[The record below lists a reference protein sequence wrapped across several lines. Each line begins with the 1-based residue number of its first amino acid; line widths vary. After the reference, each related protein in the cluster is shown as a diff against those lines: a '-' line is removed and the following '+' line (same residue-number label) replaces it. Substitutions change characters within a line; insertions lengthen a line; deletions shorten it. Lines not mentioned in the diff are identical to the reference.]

1 MTQPPPGPPE
11 PQGQFGPPPRL
22 PAPPEGFG
30 PPQAGFGP
38 PQAGFGPPQAGF
50 GPPVEP
56 PPGGYGPPAPPPSP
70 RARRRRA
77 VVIASVVALALMA
90 GGGAWYVAARGDGSD
105 GGGGKGGGKKPGPAY
120 ARPKEVV
127 PADPKATFH
136 GGAPVPKLPGKES
149 TWPVKGSW
157 LTDEVYVKSSVAKIT
172 GLDAATGETRWTLP
186 KPGQSCGGSPEVGAG
201 GIAVVVVAPTTHDKK
216 GYRTPCTQVMA
227 FKVATGEKLWTKT
240 VRTGYQTEKTAFN
253 QVAISGRTVAVGGL
267 YGGAAFDLRT
277 GETRWKPSASDT
289 CRDVGY
295 GGGARLVALRSCGDY
310 GSQKYEVQDLD
321 PRSGKPHWRYKLP
334 GGVKNLNVISTSPV
348 VVGVDSGEITG
359 QGASDVFALDG
370 RGRLRSKISLPERR
384 YMHDC
389 GDTSVVNDC
398 QGLVVG
404 NDRLYA
410 PTARRNAKDGI
421 SSTNDIV
428 VFSLA
433 TGKTTG
439 QRGNTDSK
447 GPLFPFRMDGGNVL
461 AYRDQLGVQVV
472 TLDGRT
478 LRERKLLTSTKRP
491 SGLVPVG
498 SELLF
503 THGRLYISTDLV
515 SRSSSKTPQFMMYV
529 FARKDQKG
537 QRGQGG

>member
-38 PQAGFGPPQAGF
+38 PQAGFGPP
-50 GPPVEP
+50 VEP
-56 PPGGYGPPAPPPSP
+56 PPGGFGPPAPVGPPPP
-70 RARRRRA
+70 RARRRRV
-77 VVIASVVALALMA
+77 VVIASVAALALVA
-90 GGGAWYVAARGDGSD
+90 GGGAWYVAARGDGPD

-120 ARPKEVV
+120 AKPAEAV

-136 GGAPVPKLPGKES
+136 GGAPVPKLPKKES

-186 KPGQSCGGSPEVGAG
+186 KPGQSCGGSPEIGAG
-201 GIAVVVVAPTTHDKK
+201 GIAVVVVAPTTHDAK
-216 GYRTPCTQVMA
+216 GFRAPCTQVLA
-227 FKVATGEKLWTKT
+227 FRVATGEKLWTKT
-240 VRTGYQTEKTAFN
+240 VRIGYQTEKTPFN

-277 GETRWKPSASDT
+277 GEPRWKPRAGDT

-295 GGGARLVALRSCGDY
+295 GGGARLVAIRTCGDY
-310 GSQKYEVQDLD
+310 GAEKYEVQDLD
-321 PRSGKPHWRYKLP
+321 PRSGKPRWRYKLP
-334 GGVKNLNVISTSPV
+334 GGVRNLNVVSTDPV
-348 VVGVDSGEITG
+348 VVGLDSGEITAH
-359 QGASDVFALDG
+359 GASDVFALDG
-370 RGRLRSKISLPERR
+370 RGRLRSRISLPERQ
-384 YMHDC
+384 YAHDC
-389 GDTSVVNDC
+389 GDTAVVNDC
-398 QGLVVG
+398 RGLVVG

-410 PTARRNAKDGI
+410 PTARRDAKDGI
-421 SSTNDIV
+421 ASTNDIV

-439 QRGNTDSK
+439 QRGNTDSN
-447 GPLFPFRMDGGNVL
+447 GPTFPFRMDGGNVL

-478 LRERKLLTSTKRP
+478 LRERKLLTSAKRP
-491 SGLVPVG
+491 GGLVPVE
-498 SELLF
+498 SELHF
-503 THGRLYISTDLV
+503 VDGRLYMSTDLAFT
-515 SRSSSKTPQFMMYV
+515 SGAKGPERFMMYV
-529 FARKDQKG
+529 FARKDQKNRKG
-537 QRGQGG
+537 